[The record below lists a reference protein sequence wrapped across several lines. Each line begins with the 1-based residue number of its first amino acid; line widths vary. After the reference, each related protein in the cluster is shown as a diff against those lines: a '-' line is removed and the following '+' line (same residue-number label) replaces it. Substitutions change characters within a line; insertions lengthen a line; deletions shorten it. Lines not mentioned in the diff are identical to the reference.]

1 MDNFDGISNA
11 EIEKILESEDTA
23 LKKWSAWM
31 EASQPILL
39 PNLFGY
45 SNYVVYKPQYPG
57 YYEYIAQRAAFYSI
71 AGKALLWLALI
82 HGFYCM
88 YVYGWF
94 DNALT
99 NDNPTSLTN
108 RVTDLK
114 AQRRVMNTY
123 LKGKG
128 GLKLVWAGLGI
139 VTVCCV
145 VLFGLCY
152 YTDTKFLR
160 AHKNL
165 TILTSGIFKKILDW
179 NQVLTDF
186 NNKKLP
192 VTRSLHKSEIFT
204 VFIFLTE
211 IKKFQKDS

>member
-1 MDNFDGISNA
+1 MGDVKNWIHTKYDNAGFTTGNLDTHINLSKLTQFTNEPFESRIKLDDQFGEKPNG
-11 EIEKILESEDTA
+11 EIEKILEREDTQ
-23 LKKWSAWM
+23 LKKWTAWM

-71 AGKALLWLALI
+71 AGKLLLWLTLI

-128 GLKLVWAGLGI
+128 GLNLVIFGLVI
-139 VTVCCV
+139 VTICCV
-145 VLFGLCY
+145 V
-152 YTDTKFLR
+152 
-160 AHKNL
+160 
-165 TILTSGIFKKILDW
+165 
-179 NQVLTDF
+179 
-186 NNKKLP
+186 
-192 VTRSLHKSEIFT
+192 
-204 VFIFLTE
+204 
-211 IKKFQKDS
+211 